1 MTDNLITLQTYLEK
15 NQSFQ
20 IPNYQRGYVWG
31 KSRGSEKDSV
41 SYMMESIQNC
51 FLNETDLFLQGITVC
66 EHDGLIE
73 LIDGQQRTT
82 FLYLLLTFLEYPNKI
97 HLKYPIRTE
106 SQKFL
111 DSIACKSSNYIL
123 SLCQENVNE
132 EFQDIFYFKKTIRI
146 INGFVKNDEKREL
159 LNFILKRI
167 KFLYIPI
174 PKEKAVVVFSMMN
187 GNKAKMKYEEI
198 IKAEM
203 LRLVSNGINIAC
215 KELDEAESLRWEQN
229 LLRSKYAREW
239 DKWLYWWNR
248 DDVKAFYH
256 TDNVMGL
263 LIETYYYSKEK
274 NRRGKFNYENFRD
287 CFLRGDNNELSAKKT
302 FYQLR
307 NLQKRFEDSFNNISL
322 HNQLGIILTILNKD
336 NRKQFIRYYFTEHN
350 DIKIEDY
357 LKYVL
362 LFVSHTVIIDKL
374 NGNEN
379 ESIQDALSNLEKA
392 ISDKFLYTNK
402 EYYELCSAQLLRLN
416 MEQDT
421 KLGRFFDFNIW
432 NNRSLEHIYPKSK
445 VYHKDETNGN
455 LLDGNENI
463 LIPTNIDDTYLNR
476 DDFYENETEHCI
488 GNLVL
493 LYKDNN
499 SKFGNSSF
507 DRKKSIYF
515 DLNENFSSRHLLHT
529 ISVFAESK
537 WGIKEIHENKKETI
551 NKIKEYYGIQ

>member
-1 MTDNLITLQTYLEK
+1 MTNNLITLQTYLEK
-15 NQSFQ
+15 DQPFQ

-51 FLNETDLFLQGITVC
+51 FLNKTDLFLQGITVC

-97 HLKYPIRTE
+97 DLEYPIRTE
-106 SQKFL
+106 SQNFL
-111 DSIACKSSNYIL
+111 NSIACKSSNDIL

-146 INGFVKNDEKREL
+146 INGFVKNDEKSKL
-159 LNFILKRI
+159 LKFILKRI

-174 PKEKAVVVFSMMN
+174 PKEKSVIVFSMMN
-187 GNKAKMKYEEI
+187 GNKAEMKYEEI

-215 KELDEAESLRWEQN
+215 KEQDEAEALRWEQN

-248 DDVKAFYH
+248 DEVQAFYH

-263 LIETYYYSKEK
+263 LIETYYSKGK
-274 NRRGKFNYENFRD
+274 NNKRKFNYENFRD
-287 CFLRGDNNELSAKKT
+287 CFLRGDNNELSAKNT
-302 FYQLR
+302 FYHLR
-307 NLQKRFEDSFNNISL
+307 HLQKRFEDSFNNISF
-322 HNQLGIILTILNKD
+322 HNPLGIILTVLKENY
-336 NRKQFIRYYFTEHN
+336 RKQFIRYYFADNN
-350 DIKIEDY
+350 DINIEDY

-379 ESIQDALSNLEKA
+379 ESIQDALSKLEAA
-392 ISDKFLYTNK
+392 ISDDLLYTNK
-402 EYYELCSAQLLRLN
+402 EHYELCSAQLLRLN

-432 NNRSLEHIYPKSK
+432 DNRSLEHIYPKSK
-445 VYHKDETNGN
+445 VYHKDEDGN
-455 LLDGNENI
+455 LVDGNNNI
-463 LIPTNIDDTYLNR
+463 LDSEIIDASYLNR
-476 DDFYENETEHCI
+476 DNFRGNGTEHCI

-499 SKFGNSSF
+499 SEFGNSSF
-507 DRKKSIYF
+507 DKKKSIYF
-515 DLNENFSSRHLLHT
+515 DLNNQFYSRHLLHT
-529 ISVFAESK
+529 ISIFAKSK
-537 WGIKEIHENKKETI
+537 WGVKEIQENKDETI
-551 NKIKEYYGIQ
+551 NEIKKYYGIL